1 MELIEKL
8 KSILKDNGV
17 DEETAKAI
25 LAELEEAEEAK
36 PEEESPAVPLEGEP
50 EGEAIDQGEQEP
62 EEGDAPAVEAAP
74 LPEGEEAPI
83 PEPLPEGTTDVTADI
98 ASAPVPEPEPAPIPQ
113 PDPEKEQLRTDLD
126 ELKKANEGLLARV
139 DSLEEALR
147 SAGVIEGEK
156 PEKVGFTNPSAPAND
171 PDDTDFSDF
180 LRMANRKR

>member
-8 KSILKDNGV
+8 KSILEEKGV

-25 LAELEEAEEAK
+25 LAELEEAEDK

-50 EGEAIDQGEQEP
+50 EGEAIDQEAQEP
-62 EEGDAPAVEAAP
+62 EEGDAPAIEAEAK
-74 LPEGEEAPI
+74 PEGEEAPI
-83 PEPLPEGTTDVTADI
+83 PEPLPEGTADI
-98 ASAPVPEPEPAPIPQ
+98 TAEVAAEPIPEPEPAPIPQ

-156 PEKVGFTNPSAPAND
+156 PEKVGFTNPGAPAND
-171 PDDTDFSDF
+171 PDDTDFSEF